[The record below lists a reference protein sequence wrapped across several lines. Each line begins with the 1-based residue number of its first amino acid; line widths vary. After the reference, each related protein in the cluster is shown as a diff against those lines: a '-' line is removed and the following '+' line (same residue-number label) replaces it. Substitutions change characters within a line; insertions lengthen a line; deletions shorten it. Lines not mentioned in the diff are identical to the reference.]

1 MKKNKSKILADFLV
15 IETIKRGIDLSYID
29 DYVREILSRKNLE
42 KVTYDGVWSI
52 EDQNAYEVIIDED
65 TLDFIA
71 KETKHA

>member
-1 MKKNKSKILADFLV
+1 MKKNKSKALADFLV
-15 IETIKRGIDLSYID
+15 VETIKRGIDLSYID
-29 DYVREILSRKNLE
+29 DYVREILARKNLE

-71 KETKHA
+71 ETTEHA